1 MRLPRILLS
10 LVFVLALV
18 GACVTATAVTP
29 APVTPER
36 STELENGL
44 PGTWFWMAS
53 KKAGGEKEEV
63 PNWLNDSV
71 RTYTINADGTVK
83 MGASDGTWS
92 LDGANLTSTVW
103 LEVSR
108 IEELSPNALTLF
120 VYGNSTWM
128 YFERK

>member
-1 MRLPRILLS
+1 MHLPRILLS
-10 LVFVLALV
+10 LVFVLVFA
-18 GACVTATAVTP
+18 GACVTATPVTP

-36 STELENGL
+36 FSELKSGL
-44 PGTWFWMAS
+44 PGTWFWVAT
-53 KKAGGEKEEV
+53 KKTGGEKEEV
-63 PNWLNDSV
+63 SSMLYDSV

-92 LDGANLTSTVW
+92 LDGANLTTTVW

-128 YFERK
+128 YFKRK